1 MCSQDP
7 LLSFITDIV
16 LRKRGST
23 HTQSLERVE
32 MLSNRQ
38 VALSTSNSDTLER
51 AIAAVDQMRDSVQGI
66 GAASQASDQR
76 SSQALRMLGD
86 KMEDIASLS
95 TNQSNTLEAILEL
108 LKRQFSAKSQEASG
122 GTVPAEA
129 VETSEDVYMD
139 ANAHA
144 NSSGYD
150 DLEESLS
157 RLRHLA
163 QEKQKTVFSA
173 EAEAIIQDLE
183 RIFFPPLNAER
194 DERSNK
200 DNKGKRRRD
209 FTESDSNGD
218 ELEYQHEI
226 KRIKGL
232 LTASHCV
239 AVNDKGFS
247 LMLLEPELLPLLIV
261 HYLSVSIVDRCARTI

>member
-1 MCSQDP
+1 M
-7 LLSFITDIV
+7 LSFIADIV
-16 LRKRGST
+16 LSKRGST
-23 HTQSLERVE
+23 HTHSLERVE
-32 MLSNRQ
+32 ELSNKQ
-38 VALSTSNSDTLER
+38 VALSTSNSDTLKR
-51 AIAAVDQMRDSVQGI
+51 AIAAVGQMRDSVQGI
-66 GAASQASDQR
+66 GAASQPSDQR

-95 TNQSNTLEAILEL
+95 TEQANTLEAIFQL
-108 LKRQFSAKSQEASG
+108 LKQQFSAKSPEASG
-122 GTVPAEA
+122 ENVPAES
-129 VETSEDVYMD
+129 VETSEDVDID

-144 NSSGYD
+144 KSSDYD
-150 DLEESLS
+150 DLQESLS

-163 QEKQKTVFSA
+163 HEKQKTVFSA

-200 DNKGKRRRD
+200 NDKGKRRRD
-209 FTESDSNGD
+209 STESDSNGD

-232 LTASHCV
+232 LTTSHCV

-247 LMLLEPELLPLLIV
+247 HMLYGQNPFL
-261 HYLSVSIVDRCARTI
+261 C

>member
-1 MCSQDP
+1 MCSQDS

-32 MLSNRQ
+32 VLSNKQ
-38 VALSTSNSDTLER
+38 VALSASNSDTLER
-51 AIAAVDQMRDSVQGI
+51 AIAAVGQMRDSVQGI

-95 TNQSNTLEAILEL
+95 TEQSNTLEAIFEL
-108 LKRQFSAKSQEASG
+108 LKQQFSKKDQETSG
-122 GTVPAEA
+122 ETVPAEA
-129 VETSEDVYMD
+129 AETSENVDMD

-144 NSSGYD
+144 SSSGYD
-150 DLEESLS
+150 DIQESLS

-173 EAEAIIQDLE
+173 EADAIIQDLE
-183 RIFFPPLNAER
+183 HIFFPTLNVEK
-194 DERSNK
+194 DERS
-200 DNKGKRRRD
+200 
-209 FTESDSNGD
+209 
-218 ELEYQHEI
+218 
-226 KRIKGL
+226 
-232 LTASHCV
+232 
-239 AVNDKGFS
+239 DKIIRARGVGT
-247 LMLLEPELLPLLIV
+247 PLRVI
-261 HYLSVSIVDRCARTI
+261 SPAMS